1 MDKIMSMLIFY
12 AKKRTAGA
20 IAPAALMN
28 WQLPTLPERLR
39 PSTIGVKR
47 LNFCVRNGYRWIP
60 LAFATIFLT
69 SPTHIVKDISGQIFE

>member
-47 LNFCVRNGYRWIP
+47 LNFCVRYGYRWIP

-69 SPTHIVKDISGQIFE
+69 LPTHIVKDISGQIFE